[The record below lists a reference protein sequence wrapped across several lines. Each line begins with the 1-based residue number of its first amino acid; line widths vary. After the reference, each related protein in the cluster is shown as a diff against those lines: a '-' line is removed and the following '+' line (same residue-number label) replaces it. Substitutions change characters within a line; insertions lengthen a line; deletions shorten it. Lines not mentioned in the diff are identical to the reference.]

1 MFDTLLKRL
10 TGATPAAPLRS
21 DDARLALAALMVR
34 VARADHDYAPAEVAV
49 IDELLAQRYQ
59 LPADEVAKLR
69 AQAEDLETEAPD
81 TVRFT
86 RAIKDA
92 VPYEDRR
99 AVVESLWRV
108 VLADD
113 KRDHHEDGF
122 LRLVAN
128 LLGVSDPDSARAR
141 QKAQNSD

>member
-1 MFDTLLKRL
+1 MFDTLLRRL
-10 TGATPAAPLRS
+10 TGAKPDAPLLF
-21 DDARLALAALMVR
+21 DDARLAMAALMVR
-34 VARADHDYAPAEVAV
+34 VARADHDYAPAEVGV
-49 IDELLAQRYQ
+49 IDELLAKRYQ
-59 LPADEVAKLR
+59 LSADEVAKLR

-92 VPYEDRR
+92 VPYEERR

-113 KRDHHEDGF
+113 RRDHHEDSF

-128 LLGVSDPDSARAR
+128 LLGVGDLDRARAR
-141 QKAQNSD
+141 QKAQESD